1 MNLQAIEYTRIEV
14 RRALANLSEGTKG
27 QLQAFSEHP
36 PADKNKT
43 PRCGQSLI
51 ELEGGAGC
59 GPSLVKA
66 LTTPV
71 YVQETR
77 SRRRPLPPMQDLEFS
92 YAPWRRVINSL
103 DDYQHA
109 WIRYCYG
116 FDLNFRHQTLMC
128 QHVWNEFQNC
138 RIEKKL
144 QSRVVK
150 KLVGLVWLAAQE
162 VAAARSNDTY
172 KEYAGAALARMMSV
186 DRSTWLRV
194 YASHWARFKAAFVE
208 IDTQA
213 LQTILLRRERREV
226 TDALEM

>member
-43 PRCGQSLI
+43 PRCGQPLV
-51 ELEGGAGC
+51 ELEDGEGC
-59 GPSLVKA
+59 GRSVVKA
-66 LTTPV
+66 LTSPV
-71 YVQETR
+71 YVLETR
-77 SRRRPLPPMQDLEFS
+77 SRRRPLPPIQDCEFN

-103 DDYQHA
+103 DEHQQA

-116 FDLNFRHQTLMC
+116 FDLNFRYQTLMC
-128 QHVWNEFQNC
+128 QHVWNEFLNC
-138 RIEKKL
+138 RVEKKL
-144 QSRVVK
+144 QSRVMK

-172 KEYAGAALARMMSV
+172 KEYAGAALARMLSV

-194 YASHWARFKAAFVE
+194 YAVYWAKFKAAFE
-208 IDTQA
+208 ALDTHA
-213 LQTILLRRERREV
+213 LQTIFIRHEGLEV
-226 TDALEM
+226 ANALEM